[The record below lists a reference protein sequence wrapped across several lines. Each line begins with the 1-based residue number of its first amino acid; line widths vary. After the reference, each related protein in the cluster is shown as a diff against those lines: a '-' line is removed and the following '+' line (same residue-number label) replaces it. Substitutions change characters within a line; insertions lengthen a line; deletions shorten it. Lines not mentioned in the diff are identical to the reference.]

1 MASSKK
7 EPLDLSARDFML
19 VKQALRSYVAPP
31 TLQDELVSLYE
42 RIEKYLKR

>member
-7 EPLDLSARDFML
+7 EPLSLSVRDLML

-31 TLQDELVSLYE
+31 NLQDELISLYE